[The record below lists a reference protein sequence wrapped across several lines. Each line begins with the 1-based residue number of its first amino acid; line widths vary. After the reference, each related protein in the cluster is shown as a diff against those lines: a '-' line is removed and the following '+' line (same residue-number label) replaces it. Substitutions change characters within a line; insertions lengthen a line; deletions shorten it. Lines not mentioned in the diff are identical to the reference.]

1 MGRLYTLFLQYSMDH
16 TSSAISYLTDIEM
29 RLQEGG
35 TAHRIIVDNK
45 LSPNQ
50 ILKDESQTIYG
61 GDNAFREF
69 SGWRI
74 GLSLLKEQRILM
86 DDDVILFVND
96 SFFRNYN
103 PAWLE
108 DFRRCHTRKAM
119 RHRFMIGWMDVFPK
133 KMDFLGYTSL
143 KWIRTNCF
151 LISYSLLH
159 HIRLIPE
166 QLQADLIFS
175 HSPATF
181 FREDAPL
188 GDMYQAYLKGW
199 LFGTSHPGLK
209 FRRPWYK
216 HEPLN
221 EGNLR
226 FFEEKTLSIL
236 CEHALSAAVL
246 AVGGKLMA
254 INSRNR
260 YSLKNIKRKL
270 LGYFQSK
277 AS

>member
-96 SFFRNYN
+96 SFSETIIR
-103 PAWLE
+103 PGS
-108 DFRRCHTRKAM
+108 K
-119 RHRFMIGWMDVFPK
+119 
-133 KMDFLGYTSL
+133 TSEGV
-143 KWIRTNCF
+143 
-151 LISYSLLH
+151 
-159 HIRLIPE
+159 IPV
-166 QLQADLIFS
+166 
-175 HSPATF
+175 
-181 FREDAPL
+181 
-188 GDMYQAYLKGW
+188 
-199 LFGTSHPGLK
+199 
-209 FRRPWYK
+209 RPCD
-216 HEPLN
+216 
-221 EGNLR
+221 
-226 FFEEKTLSIL
+226 TD
-236 CEHALSAAVL
+236 
-246 AVGGKLMA
+246 
-254 INSRNR
+254 
-260 YSLKNIKRKL
+260 
-270 LGYFQSK
+270 
-277 AS
+277 